1 MDAERFHRL
10 MDNARK
16 GIPIPFS
23 GQFWLGLDPSAGDVD
38 ADPNVDGD
46 GRPARPR
53 CKVPRYIQA
62 VSYTHLTLPTK
73 RIV

>member
-1 MDAERFHRL
+1 

-23 GQFWLGLDPSAGDVD
+23 GQFWLGLDPRAGDVD
-38 ADPNVDGD
+38 ADPDVDGD

-53 CKVPRYIQA
+53 RKAPRYIQ
-62 VSYTHLTLPTK
+62 VRK
-73 RIV
+73 RNKMPRDDADFQ